1 MRGYHGNTCNRP
13 MLSLFSHSVCSILL
27 VFVVSTEHLA
37 EVLLGL
43 PGTITNRGDN
53 HTADAL
59 LQSLDSNLVALRDLN
74 VALDRLVLP
83 ASLVTQE
90 SLESASNA
98 LLVLG
103 KVVDD
108 GVWASVEGVA
118 ADDLA
123 SSVVDGV
130 TQPDRGAG
138 GVVHVEDWR
147 RGVEASGVEVV
158 GVFHGKSSEGFEVA
172 VVDSLF
178 HGDHALGDD
187 VVGALLEEGRC
198 GDGGL
203 HAAGGRDVF
212 LLGAGDED
220 TGAHVG
226 PVAGGGDLVCQAIT
240 SILLFTLLPASV
252 AAEQTPASRA
262 RALASDLAEVG
273 GSGGELVEVGDGA
286 DESSE
291 ACCAGGQAGGG
302 REVVLGNDLELQVGK
317 LGKAV
322 VLGLDILP

>member
-1 MRGYHGNTCNRP
+1 

-37 EVLLGL
+37 KVLLGL

-59 LQSLDSNLVALRDLN
+59 LQRLDSNLVALGNLHI
-74 VALDRLVLP
+74 ALDGLVLP
-83 ASLVTQE
+83 ANLVTQE
-90 SLESASNA
+90 CLESAGHP
-98 LLVLG
+98 LLILG

-108 GVWASVEGVA
+108 SVGASVESVT

-123 SSVVDGV
+123 CGVVDGV
-130 TQPDRGAG
+130 AQPDGRAG

-147 RGVEASGVEVV
+147 GGVEAGGVEVV
-158 GVFHGKSSEGFEVA
+158 GVFHGKSSEGFEIA
-172 VVDSLF
+172 VVDRLLHS
-178 HGDHALGDD
+178 DHALGDD
-187 VVGALLEEGRC
+187 VVGALLEEGRS

-203 HAAGGRDVF
+203 HAGGGRDIL
-212 LLGAGDED
+212 LLGAGNED
-220 TGAHVG
+220 AGAHVG
-226 PVAGGGDLVCQAIT
+226 PVAGGSDFVCQAVT
-240 SILLFTLLPASV
+240 TILLFTLLPASI

-262 RALASDLAEVG
+262 RALTSDLAEVG
-273 GSGGELVEVGDGA
+273 GSSGELVEIGDGT

-291 ACCAGGQAGGG
+291 ACCAGGETSGGG
-302 REVVLGNDLELQVGK
+302 EVVLRDDLEVQVGK

-322 VLGLDILP
+322 ILDLDILS